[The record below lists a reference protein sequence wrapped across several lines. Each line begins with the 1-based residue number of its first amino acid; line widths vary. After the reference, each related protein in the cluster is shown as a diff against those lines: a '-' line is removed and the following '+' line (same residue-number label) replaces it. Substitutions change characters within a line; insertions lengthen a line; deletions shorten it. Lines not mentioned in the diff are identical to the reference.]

1 MVGGE
6 ALLPRRKDHHE
17 FGTTHRRR
25 HSTLALALALALGGV
40 VAPAPAAH
48 ATPPGCFYYV
58 LEHAPDTDQQLI
70 EEACLTGGP
79 GGEAASRACYRKLR
93 DDRVPTVIA
102 ADGCRMAAQE

>member
-25 HSTLALALALALGGV
+25 HSTLALALGGV

-48 ATPPGCFYYV
+48 ATPPGCFYYA

-70 EEACLTGGP
+70 EEACATSGA

-102 ADGCRMAAQE
+102 ADGCRKAGQE